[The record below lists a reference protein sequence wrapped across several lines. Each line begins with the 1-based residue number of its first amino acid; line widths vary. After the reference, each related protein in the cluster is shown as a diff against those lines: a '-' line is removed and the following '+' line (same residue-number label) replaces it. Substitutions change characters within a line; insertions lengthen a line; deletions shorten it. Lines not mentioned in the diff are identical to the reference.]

1 MPATPDSAN
10 IARHLPLM
18 AARQPNHP
26 ALKIPRGRTRAGD
39 IDYLTLTF
47 AELDTEVAAWAAHI
61 TAAGVKTDDRVL
73 VMVRQGLPLIAAAFA
88 LFKIGA
94 VPVVIDPGMGLK
106 SFLTCVERTQPRALL
121 GIPLARIVSRVFRKP
136 FRNVAIRIPAS
147 SNPTAR
153 LSVGGATPPSRI
165 PSSPLSTSDTPKRDE
180 GVAPPPNPASD
191 PSPSPLAPSPS
202 PIARSATDLAAI
214 LFTSGSTGAPKGVCY
229 EHGMFEAQ
237 VRLIRATY
245 GIQPGE
251 VDLPMLPIFA
261 LFNPALGMTTIVPEI
276 DPARPAAV
284 DPAKIVQAIRQENV
298 TNSFGSPTLW
308 NKIADHCLRTNTTL
322 PSLRRVLCAGAPVP
336 ETLWEN
342 SRHWITHGQLHSP
355 YGATEALPIASV
367 CAAEIIPRAAA
378 RLSVGGATPPSR
390 QTSSPLPANPVS
402 LSVPAATRSDPTQFR
417 SVGDTSQSPFSQES
431 RLALGPSPLE
441 LGSSGTAGA
450 CVGRPLPGIDVR
462 IIAITDAPIA
472 TIAEARE
479 LRPGEI
485 GEIIVRGPVVTK
497 AYDALPEATSAAKI
511 SEPNA
516 QRLTFNAQL
525 STPPDSDLSVKRSAL
540 SVERSSVSPAAGVW
554 HRMGDCG
561 YFDPLGRLWFC
572 GRKVERVLTEKGPLF
587 TEPCEQVFRSHPQ
600 VARCALIGLGVAE
613 NQLPAIVIQ
622 PREKL
627 SASAKAALARELRAL
642 AAAHATTAGITRFYF
657 HKAFPVDVRH
667 NAKIHRLT
675 LARWAAAYETHA
687 IIVS

>member
-1 MPATPDSAN
+1 MPTTDSAN

-47 AELDTEVAAWAAHI
+47 AELDAEVAAWAARI

-121 GIPLARIVSRVFRKP
+121 GIPLARVISRVFRKP
-136 FRNVAIRIPAS
+136 FRNVTIRIPAS
-147 SNPTAR
+147 ANPTAR
-153 LSVGGATPPSRI
+153 LSASVSVGGAVPSPRI
-165 PSSPLSTSDTPKRDE
+165 NVERGE
-180 GVAPPPNPASD
+180 GAAPPKSPASD
-191 PSPSPLAPSPS
+191 PAPSPLAPSPS
-202 PIARSATDLAAI
+202 PVVRSTTDLAAI

-308 NKIADHCLRTNTTL
+308 AKIADHCLRTNTTL

-342 SRHWITHGQLHSP
+342 SRHFLTHGQLHSP

-367 CAAEIIPRAAA
+367 CAAEIIPRSATASYATVTAAKA
-378 RLSVGGATPPSR
+378 PSPR
-390 QTSSPLPANPVS
+390 AASGSAQPA
-402 LSVPAATRSDPTQFR
+402 QFR
-417 SVGDTSQSPFSQES
+417 SLADTSQSPFSQES
-431 RLALGPSPLE
+431 ASAFHPSPFTPH
-441 LGSSGTAGA
+441 SSAPPSGGA

-472 TIAEARE
+472 TLAETSE

-497 AYDALPEATSAAKI
+497 AYDALPEATAAAKI
-511 SEPNA
+511 QTPNPKSQKNPNSQPSTQSSTA
-516 QRLTFNAQL
+516 
-525 STPPDSDLSVKRSAL
+525 TPPSSDFGVWPLAFEISSDGSAAL
-540 SVERSSVSPAAGVW
+540 W

-572 GRKVERVLTEKGPLF
+572 GRKVERVLTANGPLF

-600 VARCALIGLGVAE
+600 IARCALIGLGVPG
-613 NQLPAIVIQ
+613 NQLPALVVQ

-627 SASAKAALARELRAL
+627 SASAKTALARELRAL
-642 AAAHATTAGITRFYF
+642 AAAHATTAEITRFYF

-675 LARWAAAYETHA
+675 LAKWAAAHPSEEFKIET
-687 IIVS
+687 